1 MVLGWALLHPTYGD
15 PIALFSNLP
24 KVVQQKLESRRDDC
38 FIDDYMIISAGLFA
52 EEADNPAS
60 TSFFPPRIAEDFSI
74 GQSHSKA
81 GLPHEDLAR
90 YLSIPEV
97 GVSQPKTV
105 TTNLNVLEVGPL
117 SGSPA
122 ETRIDQFSTLKIS
135 VVQNTG
141 SKVGLA
147 DVSITEISPTQI
159 SILESDAF
167 KLGSFKTGTFQVSVV
182 KRDLAQIGP
191 SQIGSSQND
200 PVQFKIMQSAT
211 TPVHPREVPLSINE
225 KSLPQLLSVHDSSLQ
240 LGIFS
245 YSTIQFLQA
254 GLGTF
259 DFNIEITDLP
269 TGQLAVRSALLN
281 FHRAVKE
288 GRYQLE

>member
-1 MVLGWALLHPTYGD
+1 
-15 PIALFSNLP
+15 
-24 KVVQQKLESRRDDC
+24 VQKKLESRRQDR
-38 FIDDYMIISAGLFA
+38 FINDHMSISAGLFA
-52 EEADNPAS
+52 EGVPNPDS
-60 TSFFPPRIAEDFSI
+60 TSFFNPGIAENLSI
-74 GQSHSKA
+74 GQSYSQ
-81 GLPHEDLAR
+81 GGSSHEDIKQD
-90 YLSIPEV
+90 LSIPEV

-240 LGIFS
+240 LGVFS

-269 TGQLAVRSALLN
+269 SGQLAVRAALLN
-281 FHRAVKE
+281 CHREVKE